1 MSKNIVF
8 CADGTWNSPSQDEN
22 HDQLPDQTNV
32 YKLFR
37 MLEGELS
44 AQTPDN
50 SKEQE
55 KVLTSGT
62 IIRQVAKY
70 LHGVGD
76 DSNALT
82 RLLGGAF
89 GAGVITRIVRGYTFI
104 SRNYKPGDRIFIL
117 GFSRGAYT
125 ARALAGFIASQGLL
139 SPSLAANKEDAY
151 RAGAQAWYRYRDQ
164 CARPDFC
171 ARLAEVATNL
181 PAFITRAS
189 LEATDFAAV
198 PEIAAVAVWDTVG
211 ALGIPLFVG
220 DARMDAF
227 RFCDTKLSDKVTWGL
242 HALALDERRCDFT
255 PTLWDTREQIKQVLF
270 PGAHADVGGG
280 YPTLNTES
288 NLSDGALEWIL
299 EELLALG
306 LIANDLAYPD
316 FFPSVGGV
324 AHQPWRGTL
333 YKTAARAFPEDL
345 VGHHSLA
352 LRTRL
357 TEVQSDP
364 GAAAAPYRPENL
376 PRDICTVG
384 LDPVTPDTAGIC
396 ARCVLRD

>member
-1 MSKNIVF
+1 MSKNVIF

-22 HDQLPDQTNV
+22 HDLLPDQTNV

-44 AQTPDN
+44 AQTPET

-55 KVLTSGT
+55 KVLASGGA
-62 IIRQVAKY
+62 IRQVAKY

-76 DSNALT
+76 EGNLLSHI
-82 RLLGGAF
+82 LGGAF

-104 SRNYKPGDRIFIL
+104 SRTYQPGDRIFIA

-125 ARALAGFIASQGLL
+125 ARALAGFIANQGLL
-139 SPSLAANKEDAY
+139 SPPLTADKEVAY
-151 RAGAQAWYRYRDQ
+151 HKGAQAWYRYRDQ
-164 CARPDFC
+164 CVRPDFC
-171 ARLAEVATNL
+171 ARLAEVAANL
-181 PAFITRAS
+181 PAFVSRSS
-189 LEATDFAAV
+189 LEPGDFVAV

-211 ALGIPLFVG
+211 ALGIPRFVG

-227 RFCDTKLSDKVTWGL
+227 RFSDTKLSDKVAWGF
-242 HALALDERRCDFT
+242 HALSLDERRCDFT
-255 PTLWDTREQIKQVLF
+255 PTLWDPREQIKQVLF

-280 YPTLNTES
+280 YPTRNSES
-288 NLSDGALEWIL
+288 NLSDGALEWML

-306 LIANDLAYPD
+306 LIASDQD
-316 FFPSVGGV
+316 FPTYYPSVGGV

-333 YKTAARAFPEDL
+333 YKTAARVFPEEL

-352 LRTRL
+352 LRGRL
-357 TEVQSDP
+357 TEVLADP
-364 GAAAAPYRPENL
+364 AAAAAPYRPENL
-376 PRDICTVG
+376 PADICTVG
-384 LDPVTPDTAGIC
+384 LDPATPDTPGIC
-396 ARCVLRD
+396 ARCILRD

>member
-8 CADGTWNSPSQDEN
+8 CADGTWNSPTQDEN

-37 MLEGELS
+37 MLEGDLS
-44 AQTPDN
+44 PQTGL
-50 SKEQE
+50 KEQE
-55 KVLTSGT
+55 KVLSAGP
-62 IIRQVAKY
+62 IVRQVAKY

-76 DSNALT
+76 DTNALS
-82 RLLGGAF
+82 RILGGAF

-104 SRNYKPGDRIFIL
+104 SRNYRPGDRIFII

-139 SPSLAANKEDAY
+139 SPTLAADKEEAY
-151 RAGAQAWYRYRDQ
+151 RKGAQAWYRYRDT
-164 CARPDFC
+164 CTRADFC
-171 ARLAEVATNL
+171 ARLAEVAANL
-181 PAFITRAS
+181 PAFISRSS
-189 LEATDFAAV
+189 LTSGDFIQV
-198 PEIAAVAVWDTVG
+198 PEISAVAVWDTVG
-211 ALGIPLFVG
+211 ALGIPRFAG

-227 RFCDTKLSDKVTWGL
+227 RFSDTKLSDKVIWGF

-255 PTLWDTREQIKQVLF
+255 PTLWDSREQIKQVLF

-280 YPTLNTES
+280 YPTLNSES
-288 NLSDGALEWIL
+288 NLSDGALEWML

-306 LIANDLAYPD
+306 LIAADHEIPD
-316 FFPSVGGV
+316 YFPSVGGV

-333 YKTAARAFPEDL
+333 YKTASRVFPEDL

-352 LRTRL
+352 LRGQL
-357 TEVQSDP
+357 TEVLADP
-364 GAAAAPYRPENL
+364 AATAAPYRPDNL
-376 PRDICTVG
+376 PADICTVG
-384 LDPVTPDTAGIC
+384 LDPATPADPGIC